1 MLSINDIKNRMDRI
15 EEKLNKLDDEY
26 DNIQNTRKEKGL
38 SLAIYKCNDK
48 EALKLIEIDE
58 QIKNLENTY
67 DRYEKILKQLK
78 EKEYK
83 KEVKEERQKQE
94 GYKYKIISSKKV
106 TYSNSFLEELK
117 KCIKNKIDCIVFEYS
132 LDTDNLYNKE
142 INKPFMWDIYRY
154 NSKNNSLTTKV
165 NNSCYK
171 SFVEHKKYFDSNIY
185 YHHVTFY
192 DNSNNELGYFM
203 HNIFGQDILCI
214 HNNFGSNKYKTITI
228 VKENGH
234 IKDRKIIQN
243 NYELLNNTLIKISK
257 NKNYKYNID
266 FYKNFLGIELR

>member
-26 DNIQNTRKEKGL
+26 FNIQNMRKEKGL
-38 SLAIYKCNDK
+38 SLAIYKCDDK
-48 EALKLIEIDE
+48 EALKLIGIDE

-94 GYKYKIISSKKV
+94 GYKYKIISNKKV
-106 TYSNSFLEELK
+106 TYSNTFLEELK
-117 KCIKNKIDCIVFEYS
+117 ECIKNKIDCTVLEYS
-132 LDTDNLYNKE
+132 LETDNLYNKE
-142 INKPFMWDIYRY
+142 VNKPFMWDIYRY
-154 NSKNNSLTTKV
+154 NSKNNSLITKV
-165 NNSCYK
+165 NNSCYR
-171 SFVEHKKYFDSNIY
+171 SFMEHKKYFDSDNY

-203 HNIFGQDILCI
+203 HNIFGKDILCI

-228 VKENGH
+228 IKENGY

-243 NYELLNNTLIKISK
+243 NYDLLNDILTKISK
-257 NKNYKYNID
+257 NKNYKYNIN
-266 FYKNFLGIELR
+266 FYKKFLGIELI